1 MNSYELNASALWNRG
16 LKENCS
22 SVVMKLF
29 AVENWARI
37 EVAEYL
43 VLCLQRLAL
52 ILVTFSQKPFCTVQS
67 LNLYLRQFN
76 VTRGNEILFAN
87 FE

>member
-1 MNSYELNASALWNRG
+1 
-16 LKENCS
+16 
-22 SVVMKLF
+22 MKLF

-52 ILVTFSQKPFCTVQS
+52 ILVTFSQKPVCTVQS
-67 LNLYLRQFN
+67 LNLYMRQFN